1 MENASTHAAPGGF
14 RPDIEGLRG
23 IAILLVIAYHA
34 GIPGASGGYL
44 GVDVFFVLSG
54 YLITGLLLREAEDT
68 SRIDLAQFYA
78 RRARRLLPA
87 AVLVVLATLALG
99 VLVYPPMEQR
109 GLANAAFA
117 TSFYISNLWFA
128 FLSTDYLASHAA
140 PSPLLHTWSL
150 AVEEQFYLFW
160 PLMVALAVRGARGA
174 ARRTRLVATTVVVGV
189 ASFVGALMLA
199 RIAPSWAF
207 FASPTRAWEFAIG
220 ALGVLLVPALLR
232 LPARATR
239 TLAWA
244 GLATVLVASVTF
256 GAATRHPGP
265 ISLLPVVGTVLV
277 LMAGARDAGTGVG
290 RVLSAGWLQW
300 VGRLS
305 YSWYLWHWPL
315 LVLGQVAF
323 PQGGA
328 PLRLLLV
335 ALSLGLAAAT
345 LRLVENPIRYNRS
358 LARRTRLTLAGAVGL
373 TLAAG
378 GLSGG
383 VRMLAVRL
391 QAAPGQA
398 AFTNAG
404 RDLPEVPAE
413 CHLLSPFAAEAGECV
428 LANPAAP
435 VTVALF
441 GDSHALQWLPAMER
455 LARQNGWK
463 LVSLTKAG
471 CPAALVQPPP
481 PLDATEQACLRW
493 RGATLARLAALA
505 PHAVVMTSA
514 NTHVRAGAAEWQ
526 AGTAR
531 TLAAF
536 AEAGVPVVLL
546 RDTPWPDQH
555 VPHCLARSAWTA
567 WWLGRRPCTFPR
579 TTPLAELAASR
590 EKAAAASVP
599 GVRYVDMTPEI
610 CGAPA
615 CDPYRDGMVLYYD
628 SHHLSATFS
637 ATLAPALERALR
649 PVLRP
654 SAAPAAQRAE

>member
-1 MENASTHAAPGGF
+1 
-14 RPDIEGLRG
+14 
-23 IAILLVIAYHA
+23 
-34 GIPGASGGYL
+34 
-44 GVDVFFVLSG
+44 
-54 YLITGLLLREAEDT
+54 
-68 SRIDLAQFYA
+68 
-78 RRARRLLPA
+78 
-87 AVLVVLATLALG
+87 
-99 VLVYPPMEQR
+99 
-109 GLANAAFA
+109 
-117 TSFYISNLWFA
+117 
-128 FLSTDYLASHAA
+128 
-140 PSPLLHTWSL
+140 
-150 AVEEQFYLFW
+150 
-160 PLMVALAVRGARGA
+160 
-174 ARRTRLVATTVVVGV
+174 VATTVVVGV
-189 ASFVGALMLA
+189 ASFVGALMVA

-220 ALGVLLVPALLR
+220 ALGVLLVPAWVR
-232 LPARATR
+232 LSARVTQ
-239 TLAWA
+239 TVAWA
-244 GLATVLVASVTF
+244 GLATVLVAAVTF
-256 GAATRHPGP
+256 GATTRHPGP
-265 ISLLPVVGTVLV
+265 ISLLPVLGTVVV

-323 PQGGA
+323 PHGGA

-358 LARRTRLTLAGAVGL
+358 LARRTRLTLAAAVGL

-383 VRMLAVRL
+383 VRVLAVRL

-398 AFTNAG
+398 AFTRAG
-404 RDLPEVPAE
+404 RDEPRVPPE
-413 CHLLSPFAAEAGECV
+413 CHLLSAFASEAGECV

-471 CPAALVQPPP
+471 CPAASVPPPP
-481 PLDATEQACLRW
+481 PLDAAEQACLRW
-493 RGATLARLAALA
+493 RGATLERLAALS
-505 PHAVVMTSA
+505 PDVVVMTSA
-514 NTHVRAGAAEWQ
+514 NTHVRAGAAKWQ
-526 AGTAR
+526 AATAR
-531 TLAAF
+531 TLAVF
-536 AEAGVPVVLL
+536 GEAGVPVVLL
-546 RDTPWPDQH
+546 RDTPWPETH

-579 TTPLAELAASR
+579 TTPLAELAAR
-590 EKAAAASVP
+590 HEQAAAASFP
-599 GVRYVDMTPEI
+599 GVRYVDMTPVI
-610 CGAPA
+610 CGASA
-615 CDPYRDGMVLYYD
+615 CDPYRDGVVLYYD

-649 PVLRP
+649 PMLPP
-654 SAAPAAQRAE
+654 SAAPPAQRAE